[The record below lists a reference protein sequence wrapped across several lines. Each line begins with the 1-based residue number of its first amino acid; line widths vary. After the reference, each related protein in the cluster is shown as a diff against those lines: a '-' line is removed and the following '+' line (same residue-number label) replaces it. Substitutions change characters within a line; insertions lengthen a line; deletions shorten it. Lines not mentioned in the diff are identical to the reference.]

1 MIRCYNCR
9 GSGRWCVGKCWA
21 RVWRRIRTNIQ
32 TRRKEVE
39 SKRWAWPLTVE
50 ASLGLVRVKY
60 FISIATH
67 GFMTTWSSLSTFLQL
82 NSCFCVVKV
91 VVAVGV
97 VCSVL
102 VDVRSCIALFIM
114 WKEDFRMHMGCYF
127 TRTVVPFWLPNVKNS
142 FQSNLEDN
150 IFCLRQAILEEALQ
164 NLLPGICFL
173 LLPCFDTY
181 NTKSSL
187 ELLHKSISKWI
198 FPKGFLLLIS
208 ILAF

>member
-39 SKRWAWPLTVE
+39 SKRWAWPLTVV
-50 ASLGLVRVKY
+50 ASQGFVRVKH

-67 GFMTTWSSLSTFLQL
+67 GFMTTWSRLSTFLQL
-82 NSCFCVVKV
+82 NSCFCGVKV

-97 VCSVL
+97 GCSVL
-102 VDVRSCIALFIM
+102 VDVRSYIALFIM
-114 WKEDFRMHMGCYF
+114 WKEDFRMHMRCNF
-127 TRTVVPFWLPNVKNS
+127 IRTVVPFWLPNVKNS
-142 FQSNLEDN
+142 FQRNLED
-150 IFCLRQAILEEALQ
+150 FCVRQTIWEEALQ

-173 LLPCFDTY
+173 LLPCFDMY
-181 NTKSSL
+181 NTKARSSFCTN
-187 ELLHKSISKWI
+187 WFRNVY
-198 FPKGFLLLIS
+198 FPRVF
-208 ILAF
+208 FC